1 MVMRKYRMSTTF
13 VSKHYELS
21 KTEVPEYL
29 ERKRLAFRVQGN
41 GQINAKECPF
51 CKPHKGRA
59 DNMWKLYLRQSDG
72 AYFCHRC
79 GTKGSWFDF
88 KRHHG
93 DLAAVDGS
101 KASTTT
107 NTHMKQVK
115 LPNQD
120 EPVTYSEN
128 LLKHNRYPDA
138 FKYLT
143 ETRGIEPDVLRKYGV
158 GACSQKFR
166 DDETEG
172 VWNNHECVVFPWI
185 VRQGNDWVTVRT
197 KMRSLKQKQ
206 KQRLSPSGG
215 AWGYFGWHTVP
226 ETAKEIVIT
235 EGEYDAMAVY
245 QATGMPTISLP
256 NGCRSL
262 PVDLLPRL
270 ERFERIVL
278 WMDADEPGQEGA
290 QQFSQKLGR
299 KRCVSVQPK
308 QQASGGISKD
318 ANDAL
323 LRGDDMKRLVL
334 DAEPFRHN
342 EIITFSDLREDVR
355 REVLCPPHI
364 SGPQYK
370 SLPSF
375 QNTMKGFRRGELSV
389 YTGPTGSG
397 KTTLLSQLSLD
408 LCEQGINTLWY
419 VSLSLSLCVCPSH
432 THSNTGDR
440 SRLKM
445 NVF

>member
-1 MVMRKYRMSTTF
+1 M
-13 VSKHYELS
+13 SKHYELS
-21 KTEVPEYL
+21 KTEVSEYL
-29 ERKRLAFRVQGN
+29 ERKKLVFRVQGN

-79 GTKGSWFDF
+79 GSKGSWFDF

-93 DLAAVDGS
+93 DLAAVETS
-101 KASTTT
+101 SSSSRRAET
-107 NTHMKQVK
+107 KQVK
-115 LPNQD
+115 FPNQD
-120 EPVTYSEN
+120 DPVTWSEN
-128 LLKHNRYPDA
+128 LLRHNRHPETY
-138 FKYLT
+138 KYLT
-143 ETRGIEPDVLRKYGV
+143 ETRGIEPEVLRKYGV

-172 VWNNHECVVFPWI
+172 VWNDHECVVFPWI
-185 VRQGNDWVTVRT
+185 VRKGNDIITVRT

-206 KQRLSPSGG
+206 KQRLSPAGG
-215 AWGYFGWHTVP
+215 GWGYFGWHTIP
-226 ETAKEIVIT
+226 ENAKEIVIT

-270 ERFERIVL
+270 EPFERIVL

-299 KRCVSVQPK
+299 KRCVLVQPANSMK
-308 QQASGGISKD
+308 SSDGGIPKD
-318 ANDAL
+318 ANEAL
-323 LRGDDMKRLVL
+323 LRGDDMTRLIL
-334 DAEPFRHN
+334 DAEPFKHN

-355 REVLCPPHI
+355 SVRAR
-364 SGPQYK
+364 SARM
-370 SLPSF
+370 SLF
-375 QNTMKGFRRGELSV
+375 LFN
-389 YTGPTGSG
+389 
-397 KTTLLSQLSLD
+397 
-408 LCEQGINTLWY
+408 
-419 VSLSLSLCVCPSH
+419 
-432 THSNTGDR
+432 
-440 SRLKM
+440 
-445 NVF
+445 

>member
-1 MVMRKYRMSTTF
+1 MCLMSRQRLCFHRRSSLSTF

-21 KTEVPEYL
+21 KTEVSEYL
-29 ERKRLAFRVQGN
+29 ERKKLAFRVQGN

-93 DLAAVDGS
+93 DLPAVES
-101 KASTTT
+101 SSSNSRLET
-107 NTHMKQVK
+107 KQVK

-120 EPVTYSEN
+120 EPVMWSEN
-128 LLKHNRYPDA
+128 LLRHNRHPEAY
-138 FKYLT
+138 KYLT

-166 DDETEG
+166 DDEKEG
-172 VWNNHECVVFPWI
+172 VWNDHECVVFPWI
-185 VRQGNDWVTVRT
+185 VRKGNDAITVRT

-215 AWGYFGWHTVP
+215 AWGYFGWHTIP
-226 ETAKEIVIT
+226 ENAKEIVIT

-262 PVDLLPRL
+262 PVDLLPHL
-270 ERFERIVL
+270 ESFERIVL

-299 KRCVSVQPK
+299 KRCVSVQPTNSMK
-308 QQASGGISKD
+308 STHGGIPKD

-323 LRGDDMKRLVL
+323 LRGDDMTRLVL

-355 REVLCPPHI
+355 REVLCPPHV
-364 SGPQYK
+364 SGPTFK
-370 SLPSF
+370 SLPTF
-375 QNTMKGFRRGELSV
+375 QTTMKGFRKGELSV

-408 LCEQGINTLWY
+408 LCEQGINTLW
-419 VSLSLSLCVCPSH
+419 CA
-432 THSNTGDR
+432 
-440 SRLKM
+440 
-445 NVF
+445 FF